1 MRVPDSE
8 ITSRSVNLMN
18 ELDCRPEIGRIVDM
32 KESTNLCLVV
42 ILSIETVMAFK
53 FVYIPCD
60 RSAPMDEWNLHA
72 KDKDDE
78 IGCLTTHLQKWYARA
93 GRLTEDQKQNFKGHL
108 RMHASVSVGLV
119 KLLID
124 LLSSITLILNI
135 VFQFIFGSSTCNKL
149 FTL

>member
-1 MRVPDSE
+1 
-8 ITSRSVNLMN
+8 
-18 ELDCRPEIGRIVDM
+18 
-32 KESTNLCLVV
+32 
-42 ILSIETVMAFK
+42 
-53 FVYIPCD
+53 
-60 RSAPMDEWNLHA
+60 MDEWNLHP

>member
-1 MRVPDSE
+1 MSK
-8 ITSRSVNLMN
+8 IT
-18 ELDCRPEIGRIVDM
+18 PEIGRIVDM

-60 RSAPMDEWNLHA
+60 RSAPMDEWNLHP

-119 KLLID
+119 KL
-124 LLSSITLILNI
+124 
-135 VFQFIFGSSTCNKL
+135 
-149 FTL
+149 